1 MIILLVNL
9 HVMYNN
15 PGSVSRILKTIVLT
29 AARADDCPSRKYVF
43 ELTGRAGSYHGKWFP
58 QPKKTF

>member
-15 PGSVSRILKTIVLT
+15 PGSVSRILKTIVLP

-43 ELTGRAGSYHGKWFP
+43 ELTGRGGQLSW
-58 QPKKTF
+58 